1 MNMQASAI
9 NIYSVIKPRSILA
22 ELPVLLSFNLLL
34 VATSYIS
41 IDLPFSPVPIT
52 GQTFGVLLIGMLLG
66 KVRGTAVVMAY
77 LLEGIAGLPV
87 FAGGQAG
94 IVALVGPTGGY
105 LIGFLVAAYCV
116 GALADKQF
124 DRSYL
129 KSVLAMTL
137 GTGIIF
143 FFGLL
148 GLSRFGL
155 ASNLT
160 VLLDLGFI
168 PFIPGAILKIGLASV
183 ILPSIWKKIGKTTYS
198 DNEFNS

>member
-9 NIYSVIKPRSILA
+9 NIYSVIKPRTFLA
-22 ELPVLLSFNLLL
+22 ELPILLSFNLLL
-34 VATSYIS
+34 VATAYIS
-41 IDLPFSPVPIT
+41 IELPFSPVPIT
-52 GQTFGVLLIGMLLG
+52 GQTLGVLLIAMLLG
-66 KVRGTAVVMAY
+66 KVRGTAVVSAY

-94 IVALVGPTGGY
+94 ILALVGPTGGY

-116 GALADKQF
+116 GSLADKQF

-137 GTGIIF
+137 GTAIIF

-155 ASNLT
+155 ASDLS
-160 VLLDLGFI
+160 VLLQLGLI
-168 PFIPGAILKIGLASV
+168 PFIPGAVIKIGLASV
-183 ILPSIWKKIGKTTYS
+183 ILPSIWKKISSPTSSGNDS
-198 DNEFNS
+198 NS